1 MIIPFIGTRRN
12 EPTSFISFI
21 VQGDMIVD
29 SFDRKHFLSKYN
41 KTIKSLSISHLAVRQ
56 PVIGRL
62 KTNLLHPHIVVLIL
76 SFSTGVVQMA
86 IEGPWGGQKGNKNV
100 IVCCPFV
107 SASIAPC
114 TCIALALAFELL
126 INI

>member
-12 EPTSFISFI
+12 EPTSFI
-21 VQGDMIVD
+21 VQGDDMIVD